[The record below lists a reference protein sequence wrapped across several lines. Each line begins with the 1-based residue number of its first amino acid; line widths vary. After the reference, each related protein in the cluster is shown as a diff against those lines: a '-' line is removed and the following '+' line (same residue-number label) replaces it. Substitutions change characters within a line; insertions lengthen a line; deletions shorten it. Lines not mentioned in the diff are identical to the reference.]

1 MKTKNLRKNVML
13 LAPLFGLVALLVAF
27 FIIGTS
33 KNINVAYGMKS
44 IINQSVVVA
53 VVATGA
59 IFIYTL
65 GSFDIS
71 LGASVAVSALV
82 GGIVYNKTESLV
94 IMFAACLGV
103 AVFIGLFNSVLASIF
118 NLPVFVT
125 TIAMLSV
132 LNALVLVLIKMNGT
146 GSEIRVP
153 MMAVS
158 RLNTTQFKIFV
169 LAAFFLVCI
178 LVFSFTKVGRM
189 QKFQGGNP
197 ICAKLSG
204 ISVKKMSIIAFIM
217 SGIGVGLGACLSI
230 VYAPTLTRNT
240 ASSVGMDVIIA
251 IVFGGMPVSGGARSK
266 IYGSD
271 FFGTAIEGT
280 DVKIASV
287 DAYAESYGTA
297 MDGGMLDYLAGK
309 FSASIGPIFIATYRA
324 VLGSPIRTEDGNA
337 LALSQGYWV
346 ATSPEEFS
354 EYYAVDSSVD
364 SPAYTKGMLDGLL
377 TADYA
382 SFEKFVSAYGFK
394 DIQKEAK

>member
-82 GGIVYNKTESLV
+82 GGVVYNKTESLV

-266 IYGSD
+266 IYAAVIGAFSMTLLSQIMVM
-271 FFGTAIEGT
+271 FNLNSGIGQM
-280 DVKIASV
+280 VKA
-287 DAYAESYGTA
+287 A
-297 MDGGMLDYLAGK
+297 
-309 FSASIGPIFIATYRA
+309 IFIL
-324 VLGSPIRTEDGNA
+324 VVFL
-337 LALSQGYWV
+337 
-346 ATSPEEFS
+346 ATS
-354 EYYAVDSSVD
+354 DQRG
-364 SPAYTKGMLDGLL
+364 KMLPR
-377 TADYA
+377 
-382 SFEKFVSAYGFK
+382 
-394 DIQKEAK
+394 